1 MSTPFYTFASA
12 TSSTTMVIVGLLLA
26 ILVGL
31 SVSLLG
37 GGGAI
42 LAVPIFV
49 YVIGFGTKEAVA
61 SSLAVV
67 GVTSLSGAVSHWRAG
82 RVRPRVALGSGI
94 FAMAGAYLGAWLAVF
109 FSSAAQ
115 LALLA
120 VAMVVAAFFMF
131 RENNKSDEDEE
142 DAESESPSIAQVP
155 LGRAVGLAVLGVA
168 VGALTGLVG
177 VGGFLMVPVLILVG
191 QVPTKEALGT
201 SLVVIVMISASGF
214 VGYLGKVEIQWGF
227 VALFTALAVAG
238 SFAGAYLVRFVPQAT
253 LRKLFAL
260 FLVLL
265 AIFILYQ
272 YLGEFF

>member
-1 MSTPFYTFASA
+1 M
-12 TSSTTMVIVGLLLA
+12 IIGLLLA
-26 ILVGL
+26 VLVGL

-67 GVTSLSGAVSHWRAG
+67 GVTSLSGAVSHWQED
-82 RVRPRVALGSGI
+82 RVRLRVALVSGI

-115 LALLA
+115 LTLLA
-120 VAMVVAAFFMF
+120 VVMVVAAIFMF
-131 RENNKSDEDEE
+131 RDNNNSDEDEE
-142 DAESESPSIAQVP
+142 DAASPSIARVP
-155 LGRAVGLAVLGVA
+155 LGRAGGLAVLGMA
-168 VGALTGLVG
+168 VGTLTGLVG
-177 VGGFLMVPVLILVG
+177 VGGFLMVPALVLVG
-191 QVPTKEALGT
+191 QVPMKEALGT
-201 SLVVIVMISASGF
+201 SLLVIVMISASGF
-214 VGYLGKVEIQWGF
+214 IGYLDKVEIQWGF
-227 VALFTALAVAG
+227 MALFTALAVAG
-238 SFAGAYLVRFVPQAT
+238 SLAGAYLVRFVPQAT
-253 LRKLFAL
+253 LRKLFAV

-265 AIFILYQ
+265 AILILYQ

>member
-1 MSTPFYTFASA
+1 MT
-12 TSSTTMVIVGLLLA
+12 ILGLLLA
-26 ILVGL
+26 VLVGL

-49 YVIGFGTKEAVA
+49 YVMGFGAKEAVA

-82 RVRPRVALGSGI
+82 RVRPRVALVSGI

>member
-1 MSTPFYTFASA
+1 
-12 TSSTTMVIVGLLLA
+12 MVIIGLLLA

-42 LAVPIFV
+42 LAVPILF
-49 YVIGFGTKEAVA
+49 YVLGFGTKEAVA

-67 GVTSLSGAVSHWRAG
+67 GVTSLSGAVSHWREG
-82 RVRPRVALGSGI
+82 RIRLRVALTFGI
-94 FAMAGAYLGAWLAVF
+94 FATGGAYLGAWLAVF

-115 LALLA
+115 LTLLA
-120 VAMVVAAFFMF
+120 VVMVVAAFFMF
-131 RENNKSDEDEE
+131 RDNNSDEDEE
-142 DAESESPSIAQVP
+142 DAESESPSITQVP
-155 LGRAVGLAVLGVA
+155 LGRAVGLAALAVA

-177 VGGFLMVPVLILVG
+177 VGGFLMVPALVLVG

-214 VGYLGKVEIQWGF
+214 AGYLGKVEIQWGL

-238 SFAGAYLVRFVPQAT
+238 SFAGAYLVRFIPQGK
-253 LRKLFAL
+253 LRKLFAV

-272 YLGEFF
+272 YLGVFF

>member
-1 MSTPFYTFASA
+1 MA
-12 TSSTTMVIVGLLLA
+12 IIGLLLA
-26 ILVGL
+26 LLVGL

-42 LAVPIFV
+42 LAVPIFI
-49 YVIGFGTKEAVA
+49 YVLGFGTKAAVA
-61 SSLAVV
+61 SSLLVV
-67 GVTSLSGAVSHWRAG
+67 GLTSLSGAVSHWRDG
-82 RVRPRVALGSGI
+82 RVRFRVALIFGI

-115 LALLA
+115 LTLLA
-120 VAMVVAAFFMF
+120 GVMVVAAFFMF
-131 RENNKSDEDEE
+131 RDSNNESDEDEE
-142 DAESESPSIAQVP
+142 GAESEGSSIAQVP
-155 LGRAVGLAVLGVA
+155 LGRAVGLAVLAVA

-177 VGGFLMVPVLILVG
+177 VGGFMMVPALVLVG

-201 SLVVIVMISASGF
+201 SLLVIVMISASGF
-214 VGYLGKVEIQWGF
+214 AGYLGKVEIQWGL

-238 SFAGAYLVRFVPQAT
+238 SFAGAYLVRFVPQVT
-253 LRKLFAL
+253 LRKLFAI
-260 FLVLL
+260 FLLLL